1 MLQVVTFTR
10 SCSFF
15 KNHQHGS
22 GHLEKKRNP
31 GAMSY
36 EQMLKKKQ
44 CIVTIKNIAKVK
56 RVQIPY
62 KPDKSRKSCVYN
74 CDDLLPYTICFISL
88 LKLHI
93 ADDQVRAFV
102 AVYLEGHLVELDAV
116 SKTN

>member
-1 MLQVVTFTR
+1 
-10 SCSFF
+10 
-15 KNHQHGS
+15 
-22 GHLEKKRNP
+22 
-31 GAMSY
+31 
-36 EQMLKKKQ
+36 MLKSSQ
-44 CIVTIKNIAKVK
+44 LRTALTRRLRPVVERCTSIAKVK
-56 RVQIPY
+56 RVRIPY

-102 AVYLEGHLVELDAV
+102 EELAVYLEGHLVELDAV